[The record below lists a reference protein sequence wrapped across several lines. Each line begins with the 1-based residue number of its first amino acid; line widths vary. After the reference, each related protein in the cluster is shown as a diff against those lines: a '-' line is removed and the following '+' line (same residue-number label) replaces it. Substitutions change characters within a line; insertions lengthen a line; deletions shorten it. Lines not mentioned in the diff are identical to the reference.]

1 MVRTTIVLSDE
12 DYRELQ
18 TLAEAQDRSISW
30 LLREAFR
37 LSRTRLRR
45 AEPFAQSFD
54 RLWENV
60 GRSLRK
66 NGITSDSK
74 VSRLVREVRNS
85 RPTSSLGKAR

>member
-37 LSRTRLRR
+37 LSRNRLRR

-54 RLWENV
+54 RLWEDM

-66 NGITSDSK
+66 NGITSASTA
-74 VSRLVREVRNS
+74 SRLVREVRSS
-85 RPTSSLGKAR
+85 RQAPSPDKTR